1 MGTLGPYTKYL
12 IKVNRLE
19 YGGVKLV
26 PIAKPLFWWYFNY
39 LFFFKI
45 MLVRSNILMLK
56 IDLSERVSKYWHIAS
71 MPPRV
76 GYWGTY
82 TIYIQYSI
90 LCIIYTVEKKENT
103 LIILMPGKY
112 IMNRN
117 FIILFLW
124 LFINFSDPL
133 LFRARCA
140 TESCQNPE
148 KLKEMPNPPQKKDFK
163 KKRK

>member
-1 MGTLGPYTKYL
+1 
-12 IKVNRLE
+12 
-19 YGGVKLV
+19 
-26 PIAKPLFWWYFNY
+26 
-39 LFFFKI
+39 
-45 MLVRSNILMLK
+45 
-56 IDLSERVSKYWHIAS
+56 

-103 LIILMPGKY
+103 LIIFNAREIHFEQKFYYFVTMTFYKIFAPP
-112 IMNRN
+112 
-117 FIILFLW
+117 FIQ
-124 LFINFSDPL
+124 SQV
-133 LFRARCA
+133 RH
-140 TESCQNPE
+140 TESCQNTE